1 MQSVKWVA
9 VGLAAA
15 VLFVVIGCET
25 SFEPFQKSDRA
36 FSLFGYVDA
45 SADVQFV
52 RVTPLRDS
60 LYARARR
67 ARCHG
72 FAGAPG
78 DRTDVHLARLAF
90 PLRRG
95 SGAQLLVGGAGRAGG
110 HLPDDR
116 AARSDGAASTAT
128 FTLPDREPDLGAVFP
143 RSSPDATAEIRK
155 VERLVKAELI
165 YTVRL
170 SLTGELA
177 QRSLSY
183 LDEASRFRDS
193 EGDAGFTFLFNTGRL
208 ETVLGTSAF
217 EVLSIDLAA
226 ASAGPEWPDVATID
240 PETLALPDVI
250 GNVEQGVGFVGGIVS
265 KTVRILDTGEP
276 PSKQ

>member
-60 LYARARR
+60 LYARR
-67 ARCHG
+67 
-72 FAGAPG
+72 GALDATVSLEHLETG
-78 DRTDVHLARLAF
+78 RTSIWRDSLFLFGEAPAHNFWSAEPVEL
-90 PLRRG
+90 
-95 SGAQLLVGGAGRAGG
+95 GATYRMTAQ
-110 HLPDDR
+110 
-116 AARSDGAASTAT
+116 RSDGAASTAT